1 MLRSGGVTT
10 LSDKVPE
17 TKGKK
22 EIRSEILIDYRKRF
36 QNPLLEQLGDDPASK
51 PEVAEKLQSVIKV
64 IDSLKIEDLTAR
76 RRTRGDTGK
85 RLELHIDVE
94 YSMQPATP
102 DDQTAK
108 TYSVDVENNGRGRW
122 HIRHE
127 K

>member
-85 RLELHIDVE
+85 RLELYIDVE
-94 YSMQPATP
+94 
-102 DDQTAK
+102 
-108 TYSVDVENNGRGRW
+108 
-122 HIRHE
+122 
-127 K
+127 